1 MATRPGEGQR
11 NYRDLR
17 ERTKRL
23 EDRREENLK
32 RIVGN
37 LKRIV
42 ELYRARYLH
51 SFPGQILSGA
61 AGAAGDAGTGA

>member
-1 MATRPGEGQR
+1 MASRPGEGHR

-17 ERTKRL
+17 ERTKRK
-23 EDRREENLK
+23 EHRREE
-32 RIVGN
+32 N

-51 SFPGQILSGA
+51 SFQGQTI
-61 AGAAGDAGTGA
+61 AGGAGDIGIAA

>member
-1 MATRPGEGQR
+1 MATRPREGHR

-17 ERTKRL
+17 ERTKRQ
-23 EDRREENLK
+23 EHRREE
-32 RIVGN
+32 N

-51 SFPGQILSGA
+51 SFQGQTL
-61 AGAAGDAGTGA
+61 AGGAGDISAA

>member
-32 RIVGN
+32 RIV
-37 LKRIV
+37 

-51 SFPGQILSGA
+51 SFPDQILSGA
-61 AGAAGDAGTGA
+61 AGGAGTGA

>member
-1 MATRPGEGQR
+1 MATRPGEGQQ

-17 ERTKRL
+17 ERTKRQ

-32 RIVGN
+32 RIV
-37 LKRIV
+37 
-42 ELYRARYLH
+42 ELYRARHLH

-61 AGAAGDAGTGA
+61 AGDAGTGA

>member
-1 MATRPGEGQR
+1 MATRRGERQR

-23 EDRREENLK
+23 EDRRAE
-32 RIVGN
+32 N

-51 SFPGQILSGA
+51 SFPGQILSG
-61 AGAAGDAGTGA
+61 GAGDAGRGA

>member
-1 MATRPGEGQR
+1 MATRPGEEQR

-23 EDRREENLK
+23 EDRREK
-32 RIVGN
+32 N

-51 SFPGQILSGA
+51 SFPGRILPG
-61 AGAAGDAGTGA
+61 GAGDAGTGA